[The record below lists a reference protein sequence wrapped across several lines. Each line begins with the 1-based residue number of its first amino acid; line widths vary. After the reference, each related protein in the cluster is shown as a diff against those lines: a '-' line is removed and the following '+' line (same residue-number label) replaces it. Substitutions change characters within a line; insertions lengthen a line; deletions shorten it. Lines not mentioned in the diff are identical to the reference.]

1 MRRSGKGRV
10 DIMDV
15 WPDRSEAQRILED
28 WTANKNL
35 RKHAYA
41 VEAAMRAYAV
51 KLGEDVEKW
60 GIVGLLHDFDYEK
73 YPDLKDHPFKGVAY
87 LKERGFCDDLT
98 EAILAH
104 AEHTGTSR
112 DTLLKKCIFAVDEL
126 TGLIV
131 AVALVR
137 PSKKLAETSV
147 RSVTKKWK
155 EKSFAAG
162 ADREMIEQGAEELGV
177 ELAEHIET
185 VLKAMQDISEKLGL

>member
-1 MRRSGKGRV
+1 
-10 DIMDV
+10 MDR
-15 WPDRSEAQRILED
+15 WPDRSEAEGILED
-28 WTANKNL
+28 WTKNKNL

-41 VEAAMRAYAV
+41 VETAMRAYAT
-51 KLGEDVEKW
+51 KFGEDPEKW

-73 YPDLKDHPFKGVAY
+73 HPDAGEHPFKGVAY
-87 LKERGFCDDLT
+87 LKEQGFSDELT

-112 DTLLKKCIFAVDEL
+112 DTTLKKCIFAVDEL

-147 RSVTKKWK
+147 RSVVKKWK

-162 ADREMIEQGAEELGV
+162 VDREIIERGVEELGV
-177 ELAEHIET
+177 ELPEHIET